1 MWSDYS
7 HAMPRPTPRGQLT
20 VLQLLVQTLKP
31 SVLEMVHIDLQ
42 ETKGENATKYCG
54 ANKIWFAEDD

>member
-7 HAMPRPTPRGQLT
+7 HAMPHPIPRGQLM

-31 SVLEMVHIDLQ
+31 LVLEMVHIDFQ

-54 ANKIWFAEDD
+54 INKIWFAEAD